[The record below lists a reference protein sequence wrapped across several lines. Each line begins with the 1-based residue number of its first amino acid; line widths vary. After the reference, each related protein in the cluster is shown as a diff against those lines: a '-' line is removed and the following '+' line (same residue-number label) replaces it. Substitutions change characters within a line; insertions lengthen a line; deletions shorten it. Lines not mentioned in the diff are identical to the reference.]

1 VRGRWS
7 PIAVA
12 LAAVALA
19 PGQAAA
25 GPVPTA
31 LAPVVVAGVPVTL
44 DQARARAG
52 TSADELDTTVTELV
66 HARWVAREAARRG
79 VHGNP
84 PRVAGVLARVQR
96 ASGGAAQWRRFLAD
110 RGIAENEARAQIEE
124 QVLREALV
132 DAITARA
139 HGDARRWGAA
149 MDAFNK
155 RWRALTVCA
164 ATVVE
169 RDICANLEP
178 PEQRCTWFAL
188 GDDAFFPLGRLCH
201 IPGEWFVNL
210 DLIEQLHPRRDP
222 TELACVP
229 DGEAAVTRVR
239 RYLRRTAPAVARQV
253 SFDSDCD
260 PQLITARSRGALV
273 TALHGVAHL
282 AAVARHA

>member
-25 GPVPTA
+25 APVPTA
-31 LAPVVVAGVPVTL
+31 QAPVVVAGVPVTL

-52 TSADELDTTVTELV
+52 SNDDALDRTLTEVV

-84 PRVAGVLARVQR
+84 ARAAGVLARAQR
-96 ASGGAAQWRRFLAD
+96 AAGGAAQWRRFLAD
-110 RGIAENEARAQIEE
+110 RRIAESEARAQIAE

-132 DAITARA
+132 DAITGRA

-149 MDAFNK
+149 MDAFN
-155 RWRALTVCA
+155 RRSRAVTVCA
-164 ATVVE
+164 STVVE
-169 RDICANLEP
+169 REVCGNLEP
-178 PEQRCTWFAL
+178 PKERCTWFAL
-188 GDDAFFPLGRLCH
+188 GDSGFFPLGRLCH
-201 IPGEWFVNL
+201 VTSEWFVNL
-210 DLIEQLHPRRDP
+210 DLIEQLYPRRDP

-229 DGEAAVTRVR
+229 HGDAAVARVR
-239 RYLRRTAPAVARQV
+239 RYLRRTAPAVAHQV

-260 PQLITARSRGALV
+260 PQLITARRRSALV
-273 TALHGVAHL
+273 TALRAVAHL